1 MSDNKT
7 IEVIDK
13 IAEQFGV
20 AIDWTQKDVVPY
32 LQDLI
37 SRCKTSAIV
46 QYSIWILMIVICVAI
61 LSKLLC
67 HILKQYILKN
77 KESIWVTVYGK
88 DEYEPST
95 MAGIVIFFSA
105 LLIVAF
111 SILSIVCLHEL
122 FNWIFIPE
130 FQFYQM
136 LIK

>member
-37 SRCKTSAIV
+37 SRCQACSIIQDSLWVIFLLIGVIV
-46 QYSIWILMIVICVAI
+46 FVGLFIWIAKQYKNENVKSIWID
-61 LSKLLC
+61 
-67 HILKQYILKN
+67 HN
-77 KESIWVTVYGK
+77 E
-88 DEYEPST
+88 D
-95 MAGIVIFFSA
+95 
-105 LLIVAF
+105 F
-111 SILSIVCLHEL
+111 SIGSILMFILGILFIASSLVILPFVINDL
-122 FNWIFIPE
+122 FNWIFVPE
-130 FQFYQM
+130 YQFYRM